1 MVTFNKLYSK
11 PDLSEQGCLRFVY
24 VRLTLFQSNTV
35 LLIHYPYDMAHM
47 KVICNNV
54 GSVLPRNRVEPTQ
67 TDRKQPCPLN
77 SAPNQLARK
86 TQVLMRFD
94 WSTNP
99 NLDLC
104 IIT

>member
-67 TDRKQPCPLN
+67 TDRRQD
-77 SAPNQLARK
+77 
-86 TQVLMRFD
+86 VLMRFD

-99 NLDLC
+99 NLDLFV
-104 IIT
+104 IT